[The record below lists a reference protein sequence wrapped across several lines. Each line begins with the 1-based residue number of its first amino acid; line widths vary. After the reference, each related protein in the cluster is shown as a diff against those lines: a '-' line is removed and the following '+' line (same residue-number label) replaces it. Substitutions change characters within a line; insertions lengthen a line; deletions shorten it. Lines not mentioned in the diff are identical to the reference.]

1 MDAVEVGGRTVDEAL
16 RRALD
21 ELGVERDE
29 VEVVILSEGR
39 PGLLGLGAEEARV
52 RVTRRS
58 ERVAAGGEATEV
70 ASQPPAAVPW
80 ASSEQSLRAADEA
93 PAGPSAT
100 ANALERALEQPAAVV
115 DAEDA
120 VDAAEEILQA
130 LLDRLGVEGHIVRET
145 APAGEVMLPAP
156 LALLDIKG
164 QNLSVLIGRRGETL
178 SALQYLVNL
187 MASRRVQSRVTVAVD
202 VDSYRQRRAQLLQ
215 GLAQRMADRVRATG
229 QPMTLEPMPAHERRL
244 VHVALA
250 DQDDVMTQSLGE
262 GEHRKVTI
270 SLRRNPG
277 RPTGA

>member
-1 MDAVEVGGRTVDEAL
+1 MDAVEVGGRNVDEAL

-29 VEVVILSEGR
+29 VEVEILSEGR

-52 RVTRRS
+52 RVTRRAD
-58 ERVAAGGEATEV
+58 RVAARRAPFEAER
-70 ASQPPAAVPW
+70 PAPS
-80 ASSEQSLRAADEA
+80 ASSGQALQ
-93 PAGPSAT
+93 PAQGAEEL
-100 ANALERALEQPAAVV
+100 AEQPAAVV
-115 DAEDA
+115 DAEEA
-120 VDAAEEILQA
+120 VDATEEILQD
-130 LLDRLGVEGHIVRET
+130 LLDRLGVDGHIVRE
-145 APAGEVMLPAP
+145 PSLAGEVMLPAP
-156 LALLDIKG
+156 LALLDIQG

-187 MASRRVQSRVTVAVD
+187 LASRRLRTRVTVAVD

-250 DQDDVMTQSLGE
+250 NQDDVMTQSQGE

-270 SLRRNPG
+270 SLRR
-277 RPTGA
+277 